1 MNLSFDIECCY
12 EQYICEFV
20 YALIDEQF
28 NVLETDC
35 ITINTGYKFKLMSRD
50 TERDISFTFPE
61 EVYYYSAKLYFY
73 YDSIESI
80 LTIPDYQIIGFSLY
94 NDAGFLAT
102 AYEL

>member
-1 MNLSFDIECCY
+1 
-12 EQYICEFV
+12 
-20 YALIDEQF
+20 
-28 NVLETDC
+28 
-35 ITINTGYKFKLMSRD
+35 MSRD

-61 EVYYYSAKLYFY
+61 EGYYYSAKLYFY